1 MFNPINYKASRFG
14 KVAVLMGGESAERE
28 ISLESG
34 RAVHSALL
42 KVGVDSH
49 MIDYQKDSF
58 ERFIND
64 GHMND
69 FDRVFLA
76 LHGRG
81 GEDGTIQKELESIGL
96 PYTGS
101 DASSSALAM
110 DKIKSKSI
118 WRDAGLSTPGAIEI
132 NRDTNWDNVVEQIG
146 LPIMVKPVREGSSF
160 GAAKVEQKENLF
172 SAWENASQFD
182 DRVMAES
189 WIDGDEYTVPLV
201 AMETPQ
207 GWCHRVLPMIK
218 LETKREFYDFD
229 AKYNDSNTKYICP
242 CGLDRDFEFTIG
254 MRSEKACELLGVC
267 GWGRIDLIIDANK
280 QEWLIEVNTIPGMTS
295 HSLVPMSW
303 GKWGHSFEELVKTIL
318 ATSFFK
324 KRANCAGYYDKFL

>member
-1 MFNPINYKASRFG
+1 MQLPEYQASEFG
-14 KVAVLMGGESAERE
+14 KVAVVMGGESAERE

-34 RAVHSALL
+34 RAVNSALL
-42 KVGVDSH
+42 KAGVDSH

-64 GHMND
+64 GHVND

-324 KRANCAGYYDKFL
+324 KKADCGGYYN

>member
-1 MFNPINYKASRFG
+1 MQLPEYQALEFG

-34 RAVHSALL
+34 KAVHSALL
-42 KVGVDSH
+42 SIGVDSH
-49 MIDYQKDSF
+49 IIDYHKDSF
-58 ERFIND
+58 KRLIKND
-64 GHMND
+64 Y
-69 FDRVFLA
+69 DRVFLA

-118 WRDAGLSTPGAIEI
+118 WRDGGLSTPNATEI
-132 NRDTNWDNVVEQIG
+132 NKNTNWDNLVEQIG
-146 LPIMVKPVREGSSF
+146 LPIMIKPVREGSSF
-160 GAAKVEQKENLF
+160 GAAKIEQKEDLF

-189 WIDGDEYTVPLV
+189 WVEGDEYTVPILNN
-201 AMETPQ
+201 M
-207 GWCHRVLPMIK
+207 VLPMIK
-218 LETKREFYDFD
+218 LETKREFYNYD

-242 CGLDRDFEFTIG
+242 CGLDAVFESKIG
-254 MRSEKACELLGVC
+254 KISKEACQLLGVS
-267 GWGRIDLIIDANK
+267 GWSRVDLMIDANK

-295 HSLVPMSW
+295 HSLVPMSAKKA
-303 GKWGHSFEELVKTIL
+303 GITFELLVTQIL
-318 ATSFFK
+318 ATSF
-324 KRANCAGYYDKFL
+324 